1 MTAEGARSRPSQVG
15 FLALVGYALTAPI
28 SIFASQSC
36 LIVALIAFL
45 VGIRIAFRRL
55 RSAGTRWL
63 AVGAGGYAV
72 CSLISAALSPSPADS
87 LIDCKSLLLVLLPF
101 TILAFLDTT
110 RRWRVFLVSL
120 AISSLIA
127 AGFGAYQYFFQL
139 GAAGVEGRA
148 HGFFSI
154 YMTYGQFMMVIASF
168 AIGLILEPGAP
179 ARRLAAAGVGAA
191 STVAVV
197 LSYVR
202 GAWVGMLAGLTALLL
217 RKKPCYLLGI
227 PAILLYLLVF
237 APLNVFTRMVSI
249 VSLRDESNRD
259 RIDMVQSGVRM
270 IRDHPLFGLGPNMV
284 SRAYILYM
292 MPGAFPRVNPHLHN
306 NVVHL
311 GAERG
316 MIALFFWGLMFG
328 AYFGRVI
335 FLLRRAPAG
344 ARAPPLLDASL
355 AAVVSFLVA
364 GMFDYNFGD
373 SEVVMPMLMA
383 LAIPYVEW
391 ENGPASPSAAAG
403 SIT

>member
-1 MTAEGARSRPSQVG
+1 MTAEGVRSRPSQVG
-15 FLALVGYALTAPI
+15 FLALVGYALAAPI

-45 VGIRIAFRRL
+45 VDIGAAMRRL
-55 RSAGTRWL
+55 RSAGVRWL
-63 AVGAGGYAV
+63 GAGAGGFAV
-72 CSLISAALSPSPADS
+72 CSLVSAALSPSPVES
-87 LIDCKSLLLVLLPF
+87 LVDCKSLLLVLLPF
-101 TILAFLDTT
+101 TILAFLDTA
-110 RRWRVFLVSL
+110 RRWRVFLAAL
-120 AISSLIA
+120 AVSSLIA
-127 AGFGAYQYFFQL
+127 AGFGIYQYFFQL
-139 GAAGVEGRA
+139 GAAGLEGRA
-148 HGFFSI
+148 RGFFSI

-168 AIGLILEPGAP
+168 AFALVTEPGTL
-179 ARRLAAAGVGAA
+179 ARRLAAAGVAVA
-191 STVAVV
+191 STAAVV

-202 GAWVGMLAGLTALLL
+202 GAWVGMLAGLAALLL
-217 RKKPCYLLGI
+217 RKKPWYLLGV
-227 PAILLYLLVF
+227 PGILLFLLVL

-259 RIDMVQSGVRM
+259 RIDMVRSGVLM

-284 SRAYILYM
+284 SRAYVLYM
-292 MPGAFPRVNPHLHN
+292 MPGAFPRVSPHLHN

-316 MIALFFWGLMFG
+316 LFALFFWCLMFG

-335 FLLRRAPAG
+335 SLLRRAPAG

-373 SEVVMPMLMA
+373 SEVVMPVLMA
-383 LAIPYVEW
+383 LAIPYVQWGSRE
-391 ENGPASPSAAAG
+391 PSAA
-403 SIT
+403 SSDP